1 MSKSPFLLSDGEKR
15 LVGIA
20 MALSTEPEI
29 LFLDEPTTSLDYEM
43 IKKIMEL
50 IKELKKEKMT
60 IILVTHD
67 LNIVNNYADNYIK
80 L

>member
-1 MSKSPFLLSDGEKR
+1 
-15 LVGIA
+15 
-20 MALSTEPEI
+20 
-29 LFLDEPTTSLDYEM
+29 
-43 IKKIMEL
+43 MEL